1 MKDLFGIDNTKKE
14 FAFDSNLELRIR
26 NFDLSPND
34 YMMPIFE
41 AISNSIHSINEFFG
55 VKTTVHKGN
64 IVVEFIKDKGELK
77 SVRITD
83 NGTGFNDV
91 NFASFLKFDSDYKK
105 QQGGNLCFVK

>member
-26 NFDLSPND
+26 NFDLSPDD

-55 VKTTVHKGN
+55 IKKAVTKGN
-64 IVVEFIKDKGELK
+64 IVVEFIKTLK
-77 SVRITD
+77 KRLLIYLIT
-83 NGTGFNDV
+83 
-91 NFASFLKFDSDYKK
+91 SCFLMI
-105 QQGGNLCFVK
+105 C